1 MRGLRVAMGALRE
14 SRRITQRV
22 LCLVGL
28 TLLAGAPSRRA
39 AAQGAPASA
48 ASDVRQVVTFLFQP
62 GLSDSAQ
69 AIYRRELLP
78 LYRQDTAMRRFRG
91 FREGESPE
99 PLDLIVVSSFDG
111 LAGME
116 ASNAALRA
124 LTSGGRSTFEWY
136 GQLAAISQHHHDQ
149 LVEMLPALGD
159 PAAAAADS
167 VGGLTAF
174 EYVRLVPGER
184 RAFEWLVAN
193 RMRAVEREGSREGS
207 REGAVVRWSETG
219 RLMLSDG
226 WDYLRIVRLGTLADW
241 QGYQRALTRAG
252 VTEELDRLVAA
263 RRTILVRQLP
273 ALSVR

>member
-1 MRGLRVAMGALRE
+1 
-14 SRRITQRV
+14 
-22 LCLVGL
+22 
-28 TLLAGAPSRRA
+28 
-39 AAQGAPASA
+39 
-48 ASDVRQVVTFLFQP
+48 
-62 GLSDSAQ
+62 LSDSGQ
-69 AIYRRELLP
+69 AIYRRELVP
-78 LYRQDTAMRRFRG
+78 LYRQDAAMRRFRG

-116 ASNAALRA
+116 ASNSALRS
-124 LTSGGRSTFEWY
+124 LTSGGRSTFQWY

-193 RMRAVEREGSREGS
+193 RMRAVERA
-207 REGAVVRWSETG
+207 GARDAGPVRWSETG
-219 RLMLSDG
+219 RLMVSDG

-241 QGYQRALTRAG
+241 QAYQQALARAG
-252 VTEELDRLVAA
+252 VSEELDRLVAA
-263 RRTILVRQLP
+263 RKTILVRQLP

>member
-1 MRGLRVAMGALRE
+1 MRALRE
-14 SRRITQRV
+14 RNRAARRV

-28 TLLAGAPSRRA
+28 TLLAGAPSRQA
-39 AAQGAPASA
+39 AAQGPSAPAPV
-48 ASDVRQVVTFLFQP
+48 ASDVRQVITFLFQP
-62 GLSDSAQ
+62 GLSDSGQ
-69 AIYRRELLP
+69 AIYRRELVP
-78 LYRQDTAMRRFRG
+78 LYRQDAAMRRFRG

-111 LAGME
+111 LSGME
-116 ASNAALRA
+116 ASNLALRS
-124 LTSGGRSTFEWY
+124 LSSGGRSTFQWY
-136 GQLAAISQHHHDQ
+136 GQLAATSQHHHDQ

-159 PAAAAADS
+159 PAVAAADS

-174 EYVRLVPGER
+174 EYVRLVPGQR

-193 RMRAVEREGSREGS
+193 RMRAVERA
-207 REGAVVRWSETG
+207 GARDAGPVRWSETG

-241 QGYQRALTRAG
+241 QAYQQALARAG
-252 VTEELDRLVAA
+252 VSEELDRLVAA
-263 RRTILVRQLP
+263 RKTILVRQLP